1 MPAGDLVEWLDGHS
15 GSGIVWYV
23 KRLSG
28 NDTLANGSHQAG
40 PYIPK
45 EFLFSIFPSLDRRA
59 DRNPDVRFDLYV
71 DSHAD
76 HREARAIWYNN
87 RFHDNPTGGRNETR
101 VTGLGGG
108 ASALLDPESTGALTV
123 FAFRPAVAPAVADC
137 HVWVCRHE
145 TEEDLVEDRVGPV
158 EPGKWLIWPPAQP
171 SLLAVPPPRTSCWL
185 DDSEIP
191 PAWRMKF
198 PSGADIIRK
207 AVELRSDA
215 SLDPDRRLLR
225 RRECEYEIFRSVEQ
239 AVELPYITAGFTTVD
254 GFIARAQT
262 ILQRRKARSG
272 RSLELHTREI
282 FLQERLIEG
291 TQFAH
296 QPVSEDG
303 KTPDFLFPSIAAYR
317 DPSLPADQLRMLAVK
332 TTCKDRWRQILN
344 EADRIPAKHLLTLQE
359 GVSEAQFS
367 EMTNAGVQLVVPA
380 GLTDRFPKAVQPHF
394 SRWKASSATCGSC
407 RRNYFVIR
415 RVKTYL
421 RGVR

>member
-1 MPAGDLVEWLDGHS
+1 VPAGDLVEWLDEHS
-15 GSGIVWYV
+15 GAGFVWYV

-28 NDTLANGSHQAG
+28 NDTLANGTHQAG

-45 EFLFSIFPSLDRRA
+45 EFLFDIFPALDRRA
-59 DRNPDVRFDLYV
+59 EKNPDVWFDLYI

-76 HREARAIWYNN
+76 HRQVRAVWYNN
-87 RFHDNPTGGRNETR
+87 RFHDTSAKRGRDETR
-101 VTGLGGG
+101 LTGFGGG

-123 FAFRPAVAPAVADC
+123 FAFHPVAVPTLPDC
-137 HVWVCRHE
+137 HVWVCRHD

-158 EPGKWLIWPPAQP
+158 EPGKWLIWPPAQQSMP
-171 SLLAVPPPRTSCWL
+171 IIPPARTSCWL
-185 DDSEIP
+185 KDAEIP
-191 PAWRMKF
+191 AAWRTRF
-198 PSGADIIRK
+198 PSGAEIISK
-207 AVELRSDA
+207 AVEMRSDA
-215 SLDPDRRLLR
+215 NLDPDRRLLR
-225 RRECEYEIFRSVEQ
+225 RRECEFEIFRSVEQ
-239 AVELPYITAGFTTVD
+239 AVELPNITAGFTTVD

-282 FLQERLIEG
+282 FLEERLIEG
-291 TQFAH
+291 TQFVH

-317 DPSLPADQLRMLAVK
+317 DPSFPADQLRMLAVK

-359 GVSEAQFS
+359 GVSETQFA

-380 GLTDRFPKAVQPHF
+380 GLTDRFPRAVQPHLQSLESF
-394 SRWKASSATCGSC
+394 IGDVRLLSANA
-407 RRNYFVIR
+407 R
-415 RVKTYL
+415 
-421 RGVR
+421 

>member
-1 MPAGDLVEWLDGHS
+1 MPTGDIVEWLDEHS
-15 GSGIVWYV
+15 GAGVVWYV

-28 NDTLANGSHQAG
+28 NDTLANRTHQAG

-45 EFLFSIFPSLDRRA
+45 EFLFGIYPSLNRRTEK
-59 DRNPDVRFDLYV
+59 NPDVRFDLYV

-76 HREARAIWYNN
+76 HRRVRAVWYNN
-87 RFHDNPTGGRNETR
+87 KLHDNPAGGRNETR
-101 VTGLGGG
+101 LTGFGGG

-123 FAFRPAVAPAVADC
+123 FAFRPLAAPEVPDC

-158 EPGKWLIWPPAQP
+158 EPGKWLVWPPSQL
-171 SLLAVPPPRTSCWL
+171 SLLAVTPAPRTSCWL
-185 DDSEIP
+185 DDTDIP
-191 PAWRMKF
+191 PAWRTGF
-198 PSGADIIRK
+198 PSGAEIIRK

-225 RRECEYEIFRSVEQ
+225 RRECEFEIFRSVEQ
-239 AVELPYITAGFTTVD
+239 AVELPNIIAGFTTVD
-254 GFIARAQT
+254 GFVARAQT

-282 FLQERLIEG
+282 FIEERLIEG
-291 TQFAH
+291 TQFVH

-317 DPSLPADQLRMLAVK
+317 DPTFPADQLRMLAVK

-359 GVSEAQFS
+359 GVSETQFA

-380 GLTDRFPKAVQPHF
+380 GLTDRFPKAVQPHLQSLESF
-394 SRWKASSATCGSC
+394 IGD
-407 RRNYFVIR
+407 
-415 RVKTYL
+415 L
-421 RGVR
+421 RLIQTV